1 MDTVKEIRRRK
12 GWSQKDLAEESGV
25 GQDTISG
32 IESGRHEPRPSTL
45 RKLADAL
52 DVEVADFFREPA
64 VPLADAPEAGPSLL
78 DKGLDAA
85 RHDEEKDSRARARLR
100 ASEGLQEDILHSY
113 KEDEFRA
120 ELRGRGFPDEYF
132 EGFIWPLIV
141 RTRQATLQAER
152 LEQENARLREERGRE
167 PAQRR

>member
-85 RHDEEKDSRARARLR
+85 RHDEEKDSRAIARLH
-100 ASEGLQEDILHSY
+100 ASEGAPQTTGGY

-132 EGFIWPLIV
+132 EGFIWPLV
-141 RTRQATLQAER
+141 VKAFQAGR
-152 LEQENARLREERGRE
+152 LEQELARLREERGRE